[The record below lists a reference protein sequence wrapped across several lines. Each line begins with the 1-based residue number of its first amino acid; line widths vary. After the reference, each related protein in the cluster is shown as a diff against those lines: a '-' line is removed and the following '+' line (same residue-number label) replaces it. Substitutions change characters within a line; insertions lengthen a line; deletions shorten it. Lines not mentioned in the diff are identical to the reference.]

1 MKDRSRWSRREFV
14 QMAGSSLGAMSF
26 GEPLLASVARASGR
40 VAPRFA
46 YVGFGGEGA
55 KDEGIAVFDLRAGD
69 VRGGDLRAGRW
80 KQTGVVAS
88 AAPSSLAIDANERFL
103 YAVNEVHEYEGLPS
117 GTVEAYAI
125 DSVDGSLKL
134 VNRQKLSLSATAP
147 RHAAVS
153 PDGKALVVAVHGG
166 GAYNVLPLG
175 KDGSVGAVSGILKET
190 GSGPHDEQRSAH
202 PQMVVFD
209 RAGRVVSADLGS
221 DRLSVLKLDTARL
234 SIAGRYAAQAGA
246 GPRQVAI
253 HPDGRLLFV
262 ANELDASVACYGY
275 DAREGRIV
283 GRLGQVATAC
293 GGNAGGVVMAVD
305 PAGEFLYTAHRRGN
319 GGVSMWRIARSTG
332 GLQRLQVVDED
343 GPRLHEMTITADGKS
358 LLGLSREDGGV
369 IGWRV
374 ANGQIGR
381 GVQLAN
387 MAAPMSMAAKSL

>member
-26 GEPLLASVARASGR
+26 GPPLLARVPSAIGR
-40 VAPRFA
+40 VATRFA

-55 KDEGIAVFDLRAGD
+55 KEEGIAVFDLRD
-69 VRGGDLRAGRW
+69 RDLRDGRW
-80 KQTGVVAS
+80 RPAGVVAS
-88 AAPSSLAIDANERFL
+88 AAPSSLALDASERFL
-103 YAVNEVHEYEGLPS
+103 YAVNEVDEYEGLPS

-125 DSVDGSLKL
+125 DAADGSLKL
-134 VNRQKLSLSATAP
+134 VNRQRLSLSATAP

-153 PDGKALVVAVHGG
+153 PDGRALVVAVHGG

-190 GSGPHDEQRSAH
+190 GSGPHDEQGSAH

-209 RAGRVVSADLGS
+209 RAGRVVSVDLGS

-234 SIAGRYAAQAGA
+234 TVAGKCAAQAGS
-246 GPRQVAI
+246 GPRQIAI

-275 DAREGRIV
+275 DADEGRIV
-283 GRLGQVATAC
+283 GRVGQVATAP
-293 GGNAGGVVMAVD
+293 GENTGGVVMAVD
-305 PAGEFLYTAHRRGN
+305 PAGEFLYTAHRRGS

-332 GLQRLQVVDED
+332 GLRRLQVVDEG
-343 GPRLHEMTITADGKS
+343 GPRLHEMTMTADGES

-369 IGWRV
+369 FGWRV
-374 ANGQIGR
+374 ANGQISR
-381 GVQLAN
+381 GVQLTSL
-387 MAAPMSMAAKSL
+387 AAPMSVAVKSL